1 MLKME
6 FKIIPADQIGT
17 VIPLVKIMAK
27 DNFSDAVLLQRFKEM
42 TTQNYEC
49 VGVYVDQQLIAVA
62 GMWFCTRHYSGR
74 SVEVDHVCVDNAI
87 RNQGIGTK
95 LMEWIQTY
103 VKKKGCETI
112 ELNTYIENSLSQ
124 DFYSRQ
130 GFKKL
135 GFHYLKSI

>member
-1 MLKME
+1 ME
-6 FKIIPADQIGT
+6 FKIIPADQIVT

-49 VGVYVDQQLIAVA
+49 VGVYLDQQLIAVA

>member
-1 MLKME
+1 ME
-6 FKIIPADQIGT
+6 FKIIPADQIAT
-17 VIPLVKIMAK
+17 VIPLVKIMAN

-124 DFYSRQ
+124 EFYSRQ

>member
-1 MLKME
+1 ME
-6 FKIIPADQIGT
+6 FKIISADQIAT

-27 DNFSDAVLLQRFKEM
+27 DIFSDAVLLQRFKEM

>member
-1 MLKME
+1 ME
-6 FKIIPADQIGT
+6 FKIIPADQIAT

-27 DNFSDAVLLQRFKEM
+27 DIFSDAVLLQRFKEM

-49 VGVYVDQQLIAVA
+49 VVVYVDQQLIAVA

>member
-1 MLKME
+1 ME
-6 FKIIPADQIGT
+6 FKIIPADQIAT

-74 SVEVDHVCVDNAI
+74 SVEVDHVCVDSAI

>member
-1 MLKME
+1 ME
-6 FKIIPADQIGT
+6 LKIIPADQIST

>member
-1 MLKME
+1 
-6 FKIIPADQIGT
+6 
-17 VIPLVKIMAK
+17 
-27 DNFSDAVLLQRFKEM
+27 
-42 TTQNYEC
+42 
-49 VGVYVDQQLIAVA
+49 
-62 GMWFCTRHYSGR
+62 
-74 SVEVDHVCVDNAI
+74 
-87 RNQGIGTK
+87 
-95 LMEWIQTY
+95 MEWIQTY

>member
-1 MLKME
+1 
-6 FKIIPADQIGT
+6 
-17 VIPLVKIMAK
+17 
-27 DNFSDAVLLQRFKEM
+27 M

-74 SVEVDHVCVDNAI
+74 SVGVDHVCVDNEI

>member
-1 MLKME
+1 ME
-6 FKIIPADQIGT
+6 FKIIPADQIVT

>member
-1 MLKME
+1 ME
-6 FKIIPADQIGT
+6 FKIIPADQIAK

-74 SVEVDHVCVDNAI
+74 SVEVDYVCVDNAI

-135 GFHYLKSI
+135 GFHYLKSN

>member
-1 MLKME
+1 ME
-6 FKIIPADQIGT
+6 FKIIPAYQIAT

>member
-1 MLKME
+1 ME
-6 FKIIPADQIGT
+6 FKIIPADQIAT
-17 VIPLVKIMAK
+17 DIPLVKIMAK

>member
-1 MLKME
+1 ME
-6 FKIIPADQIGT
+6 FKIIPADQIAT
-17 VIPLVKIMAK
+17 VIPLVNIMAK

-74 SVEVDHVCVDNAI
+74 SVEVDHVCVDNEI

>member
-1 MLKME
+1 ME
-6 FKIIPADQIGT
+6 FKIIPADQIAK

>member
-1 MLKME
+1 ME
-6 FKIIPADQIGT
+6 FKIIPADQIAI

-27 DNFSDAVLLQRFKEM
+27 DIFSDAVLLQRFKEM

>member
-1 MLKME
+1 ME
-6 FKIIPADQIGT
+6 FKIIPADQIAK

-49 VGVYVDQQLIAVA
+49 VGAYVDQQLIAVA

>member
-1 MLKME
+1 ME
-6 FKIIPADQIGT
+6 FKIIPADQIAT

-42 TTQNYEC
+42 NTQNYEC

-95 LMEWIQTY
+95 LMARDT
-103 VKKKGCETI
+103 VDTTPLRRDGT
-112 ELNTYIENSLSQ
+112 SVA
-124 DFYSRQ
+124 
-130 GFKKL
+130 
-135 GFHYLKSI
+135 

>member
-1 MLKME
+1 
-6 FKIIPADQIGT
+6 
-17 VIPLVKIMAK
+17 LVKIMAK

>member
-1 MLKME
+1 ME
-6 FKIIPADQIGT
+6 FKIIPADQIAI

>member
-1 MLKME
+1 ME
-6 FKIIPADQIGT
+6 LKIIPADQIAT
-17 VIPLVKIMAK
+17 VIPLVKIMAN

>member
-1 MLKME
+1 ME
-6 FKIIPADQIGT
+6 FKIIPADQIAK

-74 SVEVDHVCVDNAI
+74 SVEVDHVYVDNAI